1 MSTLS
6 LGGKSSRDFYHDFML
21 DAGTII
27 LILKIAVIV
36 VTGLLAASLTALW
49 RGNYRL
55 HGRINIAFFSLTLV
69 ALLGLELIANVVS
82 PGLFEEHFERVNAQA
97 ALRTHLSFSIPSAAL
112 LLVMLPTGLLH
123 YRRAH
128 IGLGLTFLF
137 FWVGTFITGVFF
149 LPHE

>member
-1 MSTLS
+1 
-6 LGGKSSRDFYHDFML
+6 ML
-21 DAGTII
+21 HAGTII
-27 LILKIAVIV
+27 LILKIAVIA

-55 HGRINIAFFSLTLV
+55 HGRINIAFFSLTLA

-82 PGLFEEHFERVNAQA
+82 PGLFQEHFERVNAQS
-97 ALRTHLSFSIPSAAL
+97 ALQTHLSFSIPSAAL

-123 YRRAH
+123 YRRVH
-128 IGLGLTFLF
+128 IGLGLTFLC
-137 FWVGTFITGVFF
+137 FWIGTFITGVFF